1 LIKKFLRKEE
11 EEDLLGGGTETADLM
26 SGADEGR

>member
-1 LIKKFLRKEE
+1 LIKKLLRE